1 MTKTDSTI
9 LNNQKLGG
17 SETSLLNNDGSATGN
32 LVSKNST
39 KTVFVM
45 MSGGVDSSVA
55 ALKLKQEGY
64 KVVGV
69 FMKCWSI
76 QALDELGV
84 DRNLYGCFWE
94 QDSLDASL
102 VAAKL
107 EIPFFVWDFEEEYKK
122 KVVEYMLQS
131 YQNGLTPNP
140 DVMCNSVI
148 KFGLFLK
155 KAKKLGADFVAT
167 GHYAKRVENIESSTH
182 VDQQNSQSN
191 NNDPYSSISKHII
204 SENNFAVELHRGD
217 DFNKDQSYF
226 LWRIPREEL
235 NMMLF
240 PIGDFTTK
248 DEVRKLASE
257 NDLITAAKK
266 DSQGLCFIG
275 TTPLRE
281 LLLQS
286 LGEKKGDIVTLDGKV
301 LGQHLGAYLY
311 TIGQR
316 NKLGLGGGP
325 WFVQKVDV
333 NNNQVVVAHAE
344 QDEILDATFCYVD
357 DFNWLVE
364 DSLIQQI
371 LENKLQDNFILS
383 AQVRYHQQAV
393 QCFLELGTGSESGE
407 SIRRYKVVFNEA
419 VRAIAPGQSIVFYN
433 GTRMLGGAVIQ
444 AV

>member
-1 MTKTDSTI
+1 MTEIDSTI
-9 LNNQKLGG
+9 SNNLNSEGGQKSPLNDDSSQNL
-17 SETSLLNNDGSATGN
+17 SENNS
-32 LVSKNST
+32 V

-64 KVVGV
+64 NVVGV

-94 QDSLDASL
+94 QDSQDAAM

-122 KVVEYMLQS
+122 KVVEYMLES
-131 YQNGLTPNP
+131 YQAGLTPNP

-155 KAKKLGADFVAT
+155 NAKKLGADFVAT
-167 GHYAKRVENIESSTH
+167 GHYAKRVNNEQFIM
-182 VDQQNSQSN
+182 N
-191 NNDPYSSISKHII
+191 NNVQLDNSKNMNGLDSSSYLQ
-204 SENNFAVELHRGD
+204 VELHRGD
-217 DFNKDQSYF
+217 DSNKDQSYF

-240 PIGDFTTK
+240 PIGDFATK
-248 DEVRKLASE
+248 AEVRKLAS
-257 NDLITAAKK
+257 DFGLITASKK

-301 LGQHLGAYLY
+301 LGQHSGAYLY
-311 TIGQR
+311 TVGQR
-316 NKLGLGGGP
+316 EKLGLGGGP
-325 WFVQKVDV
+325 WFVKTVDV
-333 NNNQVVVAHAE
+333 NTNQVIVAHG
-344 QDEILDATFCYVD
+344 DEMEALDNQYCLVS
-357 DFNWLVE
+357 DFNWLIS

-371 LENKLQDNFILS
+371 LNNKLENGFKLS
-383 AQVRYHQQAV
+383 AQVRYHQKAV
-393 QCFLELGTGSESGE
+393 ECHLEKTKNGKV
-407 SIRRYKVVFNEA
+407 KVVFAEL

-433 GTRMLGGAVIQ
+433 EGHMLGGAVIQ
-444 AV
+444 TN

>member
-1 MTKTDSTI
+1 MTEIDSTI
-9 LNNQKLGG
+9 SKYKKSKGDQVSSLTKDVLGNKTFNK
-17 SETSLLNNDGSATGN
+17 SS
-32 LVSKNST
+32 

-64 KVVGV
+64 NVVGV

-94 QDSLDASL
+94 QDSQDAAM

-122 KVVEYMLQS
+122 KVVEYMLES
-131 YQNGLTPNP
+131 YQAGLTPNP

-155 KAKKLGADFVAT
+155 NAKKLGADFVAT
-167 GHYAKRVENIESSTH
+167 GHYAKRVDNEQLIMNNGVQLDSSEKIKRL
-182 VDQQNSQSN
+182 DNSSYLQ
-191 NNDPYSSISKHII
+191 
-204 SENNFAVELHRGD
+204 VELHRGD
-217 DFNKDQSYF
+217 DSNKDQSYF

-240 PIGDFTTK
+240 PIGDFATK
-248 DEVRKLASE
+248 AEVRKLAS
-257 NDLITAAKK
+257 DFGLITATKK

-311 TIGQR
+311 TVGQR
-316 NKLGLGGGP
+316 EKLGLGGGP
-325 WFVQKVDV
+325 WFVKKVDV
-333 NNNQVVVAHAE
+333 KTNQVIVAHG
-344 QDEILDATFCYVD
+344 DEVEVLDNQYCLVS
-357 DFNWLVE
+357 DFNWLIS
-364 DSLIQQI
+364 DNLIQQI
-371 LENKLQDNFILS
+371 LNNKLENGFKLS
-383 AQVRYHQQAV
+383 AQVRYHQKAV
-393 QCFLELGTGSESGE
+393 ECHLEKQENGK
-407 SIRRYKVVFNEA
+407 YKVIFSEL

-433 GTRMLGGAVIQ
+433 SGHMLGGAVIQ
-444 AV
+444 TN

>member
-1 MTKTDSTI
+1 MTEIDSTI
-9 LNNQKLGG
+9 WNNQKLEGVLV
-17 SETSLLNNDGSATGN
+17 SPSNDDSAGN
-32 LVSKNST
+32 LNQNNSS

-64 KVVGV
+64 NVVGV

-94 QDSLDASL
+94 QDSQDAAL

-107 EIPFFVWDFEEEYKK
+107 EIPFFVWDFEEEYKNR
-122 KVVEYMLQS
+122 VVEYMLKS
-131 YQNGLTPNP
+131 YQAGLTPNP

-155 KAKKLGADFVAT
+155 NAKKLGADFVAT
-167 GHYAKRVENIESSTH
+167 GHYAKLIQNGEFKMENY
-182 VDQQNSQSN
+182 SN
-191 NNDPYSSISKHII
+191 NSNLKNNLQKKSLGKAITN
-204 SENNFAVELHRGD
+204 SENNLEVELHRGD
-217 DFNKDQSYF
+217 DSNKDQSYF

-240 PIGDFTTK
+240 PIGDFATK
-248 DEVRKLASE
+248 AEVRKLASE
-257 NDLITAAKK
+257 NNLITATKK

-286 LGEKKGDIVTLDGKV
+286 LGEKKGDIVSLDGKV

-311 TIGQR
+311 TVGQR
-316 NKLGLGGGP
+316 EKLGLGGGP
-325 WFVQKVDV
+325 WFVKKVDV
-333 NNNQVVVAHAE
+333 DKNQVIVAHG
-344 QDEILDATFCYVD
+344 DEVEVLDNQYCLVS
-357 DFNWLVE
+357 DFNWLIS
-364 DSLIQQI
+364 DNLIQQI
-371 LENKLQDNFILS
+371 LNNKMENGFKLS
-383 AQVRYHQQAV
+383 AQVRYHQKAV
-393 QCFLELGTGSESGE
+393 KCYLEKEENGK
-407 SIRRYKVVFNEA
+407 YKVIFSEL
-419 VRAIAPGQSIVFYN
+419 VRAIAPGQSIVFYHDDH
-433 GTRMLGGAVIQ
+433 MLGGAVIQ
-444 AV
+444 TN

>member
-1 MTKTDSTI
+1 MSKIDSTI
-9 LNNQKLGG
+9 SNNSKSGG
-17 SETSLLNNDGSATGN
+17 EVSSQPINVESENVISN
-32 LVSKNST
+32 NST

-64 KVVGV
+64 DVVGV

-94 QDSLDASL
+94 QDSQDAAM

-122 KVVEYMLQS
+122 KVVEYMLES
-131 YQNGLTPNP
+131 YQAGLTPNP

-155 KAKKLGADFVAT
+155 NAKKLGADFVAT
-167 GHYAKRVENIESSTH
+167 GHYAKRINNEKLIM
-182 VDQQNSQSN
+182 N
-191 NNDPYSSISKHII
+191 NNVQLDDSKNRNELD
-204 SENNFAVELHRGD
+204 SESNLQVELHRGD
-217 DFNKDQSYF
+217 DSNKDQSYF

-240 PIGDFTTK
+240 PIGDFATK
-248 DEVRKLASE
+248 AEVRRLASE
-257 NDLITAAKK
+257 NNLITASKK

-281 LLLQS
+281 LLMQS

-301 LGQHLGAYLY
+301 LGQHSGAYLY
-311 TIGQR
+311 TVGQR
-316 NKLGLGGGP
+316 EKLGLGGGP
-325 WFVQKVDV
+325 WFVKTVDV
-333 NNNQVVVAHAE
+333 NTNQVIVAHG
-344 QDEILDATFCYVD
+344 DEMEVLDNQYCLVS
-357 DFNWLVE
+357 DFNWLISDNLVE
-364 DSLIQQI
+364 KI
-371 LENKLQDNFILS
+371 LNNKLKNGFKLS
-383 AQVRYHQQAV
+383 AQVRYHQKAV
-393 QCFLELGTGSESGE
+393 ECHLEKQENGK
-407 SIRRYKVVFNEA
+407 YKVIFAEL
-419 VRAIAPGQSIVFYN
+419 VRAIAPGQSIVFYHE
-433 GTRMLGGAVIQ
+433 GHMLGGAVIQ
-444 AV
+444 TN

>member
-1 MTKTDSTI
+1 MTEIDSTTW
-9 LNNQKLGG
+9 NNRKSGDEVSPWSINVE
-17 SETSLLNNDGSATGN
+17 SENVISN
-32 LVSKNST
+32 NST

-64 KVVGV
+64 NVVGV

-94 QDSLDASL
+94 QDSQDAAI

-122 KVVEYMLQS
+122 KVVEYMLES
-131 YQNGLTPNP
+131 YKAGLTPNP

-155 KAKKLGADFVAT
+155 NAKKLGADFVAT
-167 GHYAKRVENIESSTH
+167 GHYAKRV
-182 VDQQNSQSN
+182 
-191 NNDPYSSISKHII
+191 NNDQLIMNNVVQLENSKNMNGLDSSSYLQ
-204 SENNFAVELHRGD
+204 VELHRGD
-217 DFNKDQSYF
+217 DSNKDQSYF

-235 NMMLF
+235 KMMLF
-240 PIGDFTTK
+240 PIGDFSTK
-248 DEVRKLASE
+248 AEVRKLASDY
-257 NDLITAAKK
+257 DLITATKK

-286 LGEKKGDIVTLDGKV
+286 LGEKKGDIVSLDGKV

-311 TIGQR
+311 TVGQR
-316 NKLGLGGGP
+316 EKLGLGGGP
-325 WFVQKVDV
+325 WFVKKVDV
-333 NNNQVVVAHAE
+333 YKNQVIVAHSNE
-344 QDEILDATFCYVD
+344 MEVLDNQYCFVG
-357 DFNWLVE
+357 DFNWLIP
-364 DSLIQQI
+364 DNLAKQI
-371 LENKLQDNFILS
+371 LNNKLEDGFKLS
-383 AQVRYHQQAV
+383 AQVRYHQKAV
-393 QCFLELGTGSESGE
+393 ECHLEIVENGKF
-407 SIRRYKVVFNEA
+407 KVVFTEL

-433 GTRMLGGAVIQ
+433 EGRMLGGAVIQ
-444 AV
+444 TN

>member
-1 MTKTDSTI
+1 MSKIDSNI

-17 SETSLLNNDGSATGN
+17 DKVSQSIKDVPQVGN
-32 LVSKNST
+32 QNNST

-64 KVVGV
+64 NVVGV

-94 QDSLDASL
+94 QDSQDAAM

-122 KVVEYMLQS
+122 KVVEYMLES
-131 YQNGLTPNP
+131 YQAGLTPNP

-155 KAKKLGADFVAT
+155 NAKKLGADFVAT
-167 GHYAKRVENIESSTH
+167 GHYAKRVENSS
-182 VDQQNSQSN
+182 DQK
-191 NNDPYSSISKHII
+191 III
-204 SENNFAVELHRGD
+204 SDLITENNLEVELHRGD
-217 DFNKDQSYF
+217 DSNKDQSYF

-240 PIGDFTTK
+240 PIGDFATK
-248 DEVRKLASE
+248 AEVRKLASD
-257 NDLITAAKK
+257 NNLITATKK

-281 LLLQS
+281 LLMQS

-301 LGQHLGAYLY
+301 LGQHSGAYLY
-311 TIGQR
+311 TVGQR
-316 NKLGLGGGP
+316 EKLGLGGGP
-325 WFVQKVDV
+325 WFVKTVDV
-333 NNNQVVVAHAE
+333 NTNQVIVAHG
-344 QDEILDATFCYVD
+344 DEMEVLDNQYCLVS
-357 DFNWLVE
+357 DFNWLISDNLVE
-364 DSLIQQI
+364 KILNNK
-371 LENKLQDNFILS
+371 LENGFKLS
-383 AQVRYHQQAV
+383 AQVRYHQKAV
-393 QCFLELGTGSESGE
+393 ECHFETDENGKF
-407 SIRRYKVVFNEA
+407 KVVFSEL
-419 VRAIAPGQSIVFYN
+419 VRAIAPGQSIVFYHE
-433 GTRMLGGAVIQ
+433 GHMLGGAVIQ
-444 AV
+444 TN